1 MINIKVKLKI
11 FLILFV
17 IFFSIYTIYLYNSDL
32 YEGLQGKINKQ
43 IKDCSDCSIKP
54 SSGNCLTLYEFSMNL
69 PTSIP
74 NTNDFLEIDVIDTSY
89 IFCPWEPKCNDDICK
104 NTIKTIAKHVLNIKE
119 FILENF
125 KIFKILTFF
134 FIII

>member
-69 PTSIP
+69 PSSIL

-104 NTIKTIAKHVLNIKE
+104 NTGTYFEYTCCNNTSWYQNNTISYKDIS
-119 FILENF
+119 FI
-125 KIFKILTFF
+125 
-134 FIII
+134 